1 MKKKIGIAIAVAVA
15 IIIAVSASYGGTSV
29 ETEPAEENPSPEIVE
44 TSSVDVVMPTKVS
57 RPGCEIEDKCYIPSA
72 ITVNAGESV
81 SWLNDDSAFHS
92 VTSGIYGAPTD
103 LFDSGYMDPGDVFTY
118 TFEESGE
125 YVYYC
130 TLHEWMYGVVLVN

>member
-1 MKKKIGIAIAVAVA
+1 MKKKIGIATAVTIA
-15 IIIAVSASYGGTSV
+15 IIIAVFASYDGTS
-29 ETEPAEENPSPEIVE
+29 TESEKEQESIPAVVE
-44 TSSVDVVMPTKVS
+44 TSSVDIVMPTKVS
-57 RPGCEIEDKCYIPSA
+57 RPGCEQEDKCYLPST
-72 ITVNAGESV
+72 ITINVGESV

-92 VTSGIYGAPTD
+92 VTSGVYGSPTD

-130 TLHEWMYGVVLVN
+130 TLHEWMYGVVLVT